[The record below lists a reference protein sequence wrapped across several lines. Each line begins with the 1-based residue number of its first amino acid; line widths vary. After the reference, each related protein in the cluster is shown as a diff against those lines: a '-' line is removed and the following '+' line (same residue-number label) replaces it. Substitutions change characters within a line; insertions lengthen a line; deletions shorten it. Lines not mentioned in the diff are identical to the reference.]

1 MRILFVTLF
10 RIGDTNQRKKLNGSC
25 FSLFCCHVLF
35 MCFQHFFDLFS
46 DPHGRVQRS
55 HRVLEYHGNF
65 RTTNC
70 LHFSL
75 CIFGQVFSVVHNG
88 SFGHF
93 SILRKDSHD
102 SFHSDGFTGT
112 GLSND
117 CQSFLLVQIK
127 VYVTDRL
134 YDALC
139 VLICIVRLLTSSI
152 FPMFLPTFSSAGP
165 VRLLSRRPGY

>member
-1 MRILFVTLF
+1 
-10 RIGDTNQRKKLNGSC
+10 
-25 FSLFCCHVLF
+25 

-134 YDALC
+134 YDAFVC
-139 VLICIVRLLTSSI
+139 FDMYCQITDFQYFSHVSTYFLICG
-152 FPMFLPTFSSAGP
+152 SSASLKPSPRILKHTMISTITIAGQI
-165 VRLLSRRPGY
+165 STCG